1 MSKGLHAVKP
11 ATEVVEFTKEH
22 LVLLLEKVEL
32 FAKMVEK
39 ISEVRPLVS
48 YVEP

>member
-22 LVLLLEKVEL
+22 LVPLLELSVPG
-32 FAKMVEK
+32 
-39 ISEVRPLVS
+39 IDLVS
-48 YVEP
+48 LLKLFGRGH